1 MQIHRFLCTIL
12 KFIWSDT
19 EISSHLRHSWYSQRF
34 MTPWLCHLQ
43 GNKADLQKT
52 ADVEKLMHRL
62 STKPSLGED

>member
-19 EISSHLRHSWYSQRF
+19 EISSHLRHSRYSQRF
-34 MTPWLCHLQ
+34 MTPWLCNLQ

-52 ADVEKLMHRL
+52 ADVEKVMHGL
-62 STKPSLGED
+62 SMKPDLGKD